1 MIPEGGGRVVVRRG
15 VRKVVQVKREAVQRP
30 GGEPGVRYILEE
42 LR

>member
-1 MIPEGGGRVVVRRG
+1 MEGKGWCSGGGMP
-15 VRKVVQVKREAVQRP
+15 KTFQVKRAVQRP

>member
-1 MIPEGGGRVVVRRG
+1 MEGKGWCSGGGMP
-15 VRKVVQVKREAVQRP
+15 KTFQVKREAVQRP